1 MAVATLPLRQPRPSP
16 GLPPPPGG
24 GGSND
29 VGRHDLIELRAM
41 QDGDFAW
48 LLGEGPAPVG
58 APAICD
64 GGVAPPA
71 VVELIRGVAAKN
83 RAAIGGDVAWLVVA
97 EGEAVGMIS
106 FTRWQDRKRPE
117 IGYGIADSRQNR
129 GHATQAMAAL
139 LPIVRAAG
147 FDGLTAETGV
157 GNRPSQVVLERNGF
171 VRTGER
177 TDPEDGDLYL
187 WTIGLN
193 DE

>member
-1 MAVATLPLRQPRPSP
+1 MEDS
-16 GLPPPPGG
+16 
-24 GGSND
+24 
-29 VGRHDLIELRAM
+29 
-41 QDGDFAW
+41 DFAW
-48 LLGEGPAPVG
+48 LLGEGPAAVNP
-58 APAICD
+58 PAICD
-64 GGVAPPA
+64 GGVAP
-71 VVELIRGVAAKN
+71 VEVIALIRGVAAKN
-83 RAAIGGDVAWLVVA
+83 RKVLGGDVAWLVVA

-106 FTRWQDRKRPE
+106 FTRPQDGKRPE
-117 IGYGIADSRQNR
+117 IGYGIADSRQGR
-129 GHATQAMAAL
+129 GHATGAVAAL
-139 LPIVRAAG
+139 LPIVRARG